1 MMTTRARPK
10 VKYRDQ
16 MHEQHRNTNAGEG
29 DAMRW
34 QRQRRVPSK
43 IYKNQ
48 RKHWELKEPSPWRS
62 KSGCQGILNCVAS
75 LCRKVSEPWRSAK
88 REDEEQE
95 VSFE

>member
-1 MMTTRARPK
+1 MNSKWSRTKRK
-10 VKYRDQ
+10 HSVNYSYFIS
-16 MHEQHRNTNAGEG
+16 EQHRNTNAGEG

-62 KSGCQGILNCVAS
+62 KSAYPYIVIIHSLNVISINFRCT
-75 LCRKVSEPWRSAK
+75 
-88 REDEEQE
+88 
-95 VSFE
+95 